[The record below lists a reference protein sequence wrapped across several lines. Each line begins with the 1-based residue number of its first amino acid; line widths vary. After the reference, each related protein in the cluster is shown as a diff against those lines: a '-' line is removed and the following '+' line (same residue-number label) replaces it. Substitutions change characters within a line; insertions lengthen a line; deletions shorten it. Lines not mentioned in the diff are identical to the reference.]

1 MMNRYQY
8 PRRSVDLANIMNAIR
23 REDGRR
29 ISMGFMGFIKLD
41 SGGSLCEDALHAKEG
56 RV

>member
-1 MMNRYQY
+1 M
-8 PRRSVDLANIMNAIR
+8 DLANIMNAIR